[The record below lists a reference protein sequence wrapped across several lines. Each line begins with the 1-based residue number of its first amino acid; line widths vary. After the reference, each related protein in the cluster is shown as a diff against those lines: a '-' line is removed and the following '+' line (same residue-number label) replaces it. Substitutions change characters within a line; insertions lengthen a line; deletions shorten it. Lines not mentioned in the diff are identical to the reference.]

1 MSTNKNPFEN
11 TKNLRVRIAP
21 SPTGTLHVGTA
32 RTALFNYLT
41 AKKYGGTFIL
51 RIEDTDLERSDV
63 KFEQDILDN
72 LKWLGINWDE
82 GVGNGGTYGP
92 YRQSERIEIYKKYIQ
107 KLLEENKA
115 YHCFCTVAQ
124 LEAQKSDMIARGLA
138 PIYSGACSRLS
149 KQETEKRL
157 KNNAP
162 SIIRFR
168 MPQEIISF
176 HDLIRGKLS
185 FDTKLIGDIAI
196 AKNLT
201 TPLYNFAVVIDDELM
216 KISHV
221 IRGEDH
227 ISNTPKQIA
236 LQKALGFNIPKYAHL
251 PLLLGTDRSKLS
263 KRHGAT
269 SIKEYKDQGYLP
281 EAIIN
286 FTALLGWNPGTNEEI
301 MNKEELITKFSF
313 EKIQK
318 SGAVFDIKKLD
329 WINSIYIK
337 KMSPDKFL
345 EKALPYLE
353 TKGLIKKLDAEN
365 HITQK
370 GQNVNNAWLK
380 KVASLEQPRIKKFN
394 EVGETTTFLFKDINY
409 DVELLRWKN
418 ARNIDIKKSLE
429 YSHDLIS
436 KILIEDFNK
445 FSLEKILK
453 DGAKKFDPQDAGA
466 LLWPLRVALSG
477 QKTSPTPFDIMDILG
492 KENTL
497 GNIELAIKKLE
508 E

>member
-51 RIEDTDLERSDV
+51 RVEDTDLERSDV

-82 GVGNGGTYGP
+82 GVGGNGEYGP

-115 YHCFCTVAQ
+115 YHCFCTVAE
-124 LEAQKSDMIARGLA
+124 LEAQKADMMARGIA
-138 PIYSGACSRLS
+138 PIYSGTCSLLS
-149 KQETEKRL
+149 KQEADGRL
-157 KNNAP
+157 KNSAP

-168 MPQEIISF
+168 MPQEIVSF
-176 HDLIRGKLS
+176 NDLIRGKLS
-185 FDTKLIGDIAI
+185 FDTKLIGDITI
-196 AKNLT
+196 AKNLI
-201 TPLYNFAVVIDDELM
+201 TPLYNFAVIIDDELM

-236 LQKALGFNIPKYAHL
+236 LQKALGFNIPTYAHL
-251 PLLLGTDRSKLS
+251 PLLLGTDKSKLS

-269 SIKEYKDQGYLP
+269 SINDYKEEGYLP
-281 EAIIN
+281 EAIVN
-286 FTALLGWNPGTNEEI
+286 FIALLGWNPGTNEEI
-301 MNKEELITKFSF
+301 MSREELATKFSF
-313 EKIQK
+313 DKIQK

-329 WINSIYIK
+329 WINSVYIK
-337 KMSPDKFL
+337 KMSQDEFL

-353 TKGLIKKLDAEN
+353 IKGLIKKSGAEN
-365 HITQK
+365 YTTQK
-370 GQNVNNAWLK
+370 GNSVNGVWLK
-380 KVASLEQPRIKKFN
+380 KVVVLEQPRIKKLS
-394 EVGETTTFLFKDINY
+394 EIGDTTAFLFKDTDY
-409 DVELLRWKN
+409 DTDLLCWKN
-418 ARNIDIKKSLE
+418 AQNADIKKSLE
-429 YSHDLIS
+429 H
-436 KILIEDFNK
+436 
-445 FSLEKILK
+445 SLELINNISTGNFNSTDLEKTLK
-453 DGAKKFDPQDAGA
+453 DGAKSFNPQDTGA

-477 QKTSPTPFDIMDILG
+477 QKTYPTPFDIMDILG
-492 KENTL
+492 KEDTL
-497 GNIELAIKKLE
+497 SSIKFAIKKLE
-508 E
+508 